1 MRSMQGYNKERLVL
15 GVSKAL
21 GAALRAAC
29 GRARGLRPRHCGCV
43 LGLVVFGELLSLILG
58 SVVYCRFG
66 AAGLFHE
73 MSLRRHALAR
83 SYSKAYQC
91 PGPCVRQVC
100 LLVRDRSGYASRL
113 SSQILMLPT
122 RGQPIWTPNSHKTSN
137 HLIDL
142 YISSFGSILVR
153 GNTDLG
159 G

>member
-73 MSLRRHALAR
+73 VSLRRHTLAR
-83 SYSKAYQC
+83 SLFTRNLKS
-91 PGPCVRQVC
+91 PGPCLHDKSLRRARPGGAMQVAC
-100 LLVRDRSGYASRL
+100 HHRFLV
-113 SSQILMLPT
+113 LPT
-122 RGQPIWTPNSHKTSN
+122 RGQPIWAPKTHK
-137 HLIDL
+137 HQ
-142 YISSFGSILVR
+142 Y
-153 GNTDLG
+153 
-159 G
+159 